1 MYNINDIYIIF
12 VQFCTKFNYY
22 HLRKKSQPK
31 IQKSSA
37 TYPRK
42 KKMLK
47 QNRNISNKSWIYP
60 QEI

>member
-31 IQKSSA
+31 KSSA